1 MRDILWKMLMIKKL
15 KRKFILLATI
25 STFLLMTT
33 LIGIMNVVNFSS
45 IITETD
51 TILDVLIKADGRFE
65 NSKNNDN
72 KPPKEPKN
80 FVPHGMSPEVP
91 YESRFFTAKISNGG
105 EIIDQNTSKIISV
118 TESDV
123 EEYVAKAIISNK
135 SRGFIEQFRFKIT
148 SEGDNTKLTFLD
160 CGRKLDSYFFSMW
173 VSIGVGLLGCV
184 IVFAFFLFASGRII
198 RPIAESY
205 EKQKQFI
212 TDAGH
217 EIKTPLTII
226 NANLDLLSDEIG
238 ENECVSDI
246 QNQTTR
252 LSELTSDLV
261 YLSKMEESG
270 EKLPKVD
277 FPLSDLVFDTANSF
291 KTLVMSQNKE
301 FNLNIQP
308 SLSMNGSPDSIKH
321 LVSILV
327 ENAIKYSPENGTI
340 SVELSKLKKS
350 LILSVYNTTIEQIDK
365 DKLPLVF
372 ERFYRTDASRN
383 SETGGHGIGLSIAKA
398 ITESHNGVITAS
410 TESGLDFKIT
420 AIFPQ

>member
-1 MRDILWKMLMIKKL
+1 M
-15 KRKFILLATI
+15 
-25 STFLLMTT
+25 
-33 LIGIMNVVNFSS
+33 
-45 IITETD
+45 
-51 TILDVLIKADGRFE
+51 
-65 NSKNNDN
+65 
-72 KPPKEPKN
+72 
-80 FVPHGMSPEVP
+80 
-91 YESRFFTAKISNGG
+91 
-105 EIIDQNTSKIISV
+105 
-118 TESDV
+118 
-123 EEYVAKAIISNK
+123 
-135 SRGFIEQFRFKIT
+135 
-148 SEGDNTKLTFLD
+148 
-160 CGRKLDSYFFSMW
+160 
-173 VSIGVGLLGCV
+173 
-184 IVFAFFLFASGRII
+184 
-198 RPIAESY
+198 
-205 EKQKQFI
+205 
-212 TDAGH
+212 
-217 EIKTPLTII
+217 
-226 NANLDLLSDEIG
+226 LSDEIG